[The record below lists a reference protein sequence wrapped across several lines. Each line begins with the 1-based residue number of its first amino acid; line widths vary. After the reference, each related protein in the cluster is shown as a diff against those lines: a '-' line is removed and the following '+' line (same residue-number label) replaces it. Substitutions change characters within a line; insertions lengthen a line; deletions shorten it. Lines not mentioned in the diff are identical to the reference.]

1 MMNEASL
8 ERLIFSLF
16 TLLISSHRMG
26 CFIQKTFLIT
36 EGSIC
41 NLHDAATSLY
51 ISEKKE
57 NPKGITKY
65 ACQNKQYAQI
75 GGTRK

>member
-36 EGSIC
+36 EGSIF
-41 NLHDAATSLY
+41 NLQDAATSLY
-51 ISEKKE
+51 ISEKE
-57 NPKGITKY
+57 
-65 ACQNKQYAQI
+65 
-75 GGTRK
+75 RKPTGHY